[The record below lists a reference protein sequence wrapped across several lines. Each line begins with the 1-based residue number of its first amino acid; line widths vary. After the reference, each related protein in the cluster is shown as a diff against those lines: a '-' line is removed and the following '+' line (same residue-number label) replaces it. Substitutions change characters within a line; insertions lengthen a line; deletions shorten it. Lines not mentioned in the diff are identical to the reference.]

1 MTTGEIWLWGAQS
14 GFLCLFFNFDYKK
27 MNYSYLEEDEDKSN
41 INNSAKTFLNDY
53 EILKLSLND
62 YKNNL
67 KDLMKQKETYEIYMK
82 SLLNNHLDIVNIVNN
97 NNLNNS
103 FTEYQTNI
111 KDNYDKWIN
120 NHYEIKLKSF
130 EENIEIIELK
140 LKDFSNLFTYIINNI
155 IGDKEISKNMCPIC
169 FENEIDICIN
179 PCGHTT
185 CNKCII
191 SNRTNIYN
199 NKCFT
204 CRGNVNDYI
213 KIYFSL

>member
-1 MTTGEIWLWGAQS
+1 MVVGAQS
-14 GFLCLFFNFDYKK
+14 GFLCFFFNFDYKK
-27 MNYSYLEEDEDKSN
+27 MNYSYLEDDEDKSN

-67 KDLMKQKETYEIYMK
+67 RDLMKQKETYEIYMK

>member
-1 MTTGEIWLWGAQS
+1 
-14 GFLCLFFNFDYKK
+14 
-27 MNYSYLEEDEDKSN
+27 MNYSYLEDDEDKSN

-67 KDLMKQKETYEIYMK
+67 RDLMKQKETYEIYMK

-199 NKCFT
+199 IVIINIT
-204 CRGNVNDYI
+204 NI
-213 KIYFSL
+213 KSVY

>member
-1 MTTGEIWLWGAQS
+1 
-14 GFLCLFFNFDYKK
+14 
-27 MNYSYLEEDEDKSN
+27 MNYSYLEDDEDKSN

-67 KDLMKQKETYEIYMK
+67 RDLMKQKETYEIYMK

>member
-1 MTTGEIWLWGAQS
+1 
-14 GFLCLFFNFDYKK
+14 
-27 MNYSYLEEDEDKSN
+27 MNYSYLEDDEDKSN

-155 IGDKEISKNMCPIC
+155 IGDKQISKNMCPIC

>member
-1 MTTGEIWLWGAQS
+1 MVVGAQS

-27 MNYSYLEEDEDKSN
+27 MNYSYLEDDEDKSN

-155 IGDKEISKNMCPIC
+155 IGDKQISKNMCPIC